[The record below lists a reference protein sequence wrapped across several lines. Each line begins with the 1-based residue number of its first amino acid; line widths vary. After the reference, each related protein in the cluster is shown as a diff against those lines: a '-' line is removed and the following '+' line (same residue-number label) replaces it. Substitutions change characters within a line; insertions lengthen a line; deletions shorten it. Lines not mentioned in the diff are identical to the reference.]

1 MKTNKKPEIKN
12 AVMKFVESRI
22 KRNKKKILVKK
33 IKKLV
38 GKKSKMCSYCKRYYL
53 RCDYC
58 HSPFVTCCNM
68 KNNED
73 NWSSYSTDESYQS
86 DQPDQRDQ
94 LDQPDQ
100 SDKIVTSRQLDDI
113 VRSCN
118 CGKITNAN
126 RIPKKN
132 GPTYIHNLSIRRI
145 IDDDFCILCSN
156 MCRTWPNEARMKL
169 DLN

>member
-1 MKTNKKPEIKN
+1 
-12 AVMKFVESRI
+12 
-22 KRNKKKILVKK
+22 
-33 IKKLV
+33 
-38 GKKSKMCSYCKRYYL
+38 
-53 RCDYC
+53 
-58 HSPFVTCCNM
+58 M

-73 NWSSYSTDESYQS
+73 NWSYSTDESYQS
-86 DQPDQRDQ
+86 DQPDQRDQPDQ

-126 RIPKKN
+126 KIPKKN

-145 IDDDFCILCSN
+145 IDDDLCIMCSN